1 LKRASTT
8 SEHGPATS
16 HSQGIGLA
24 SIALAAILWAI
35 SANVARTL
43 FDDGIDPL
51 DLTPARAY
59 LAFACLAT
67 LKPWRV
73 RPQGS
78 RGIGLIVALGLSIAL
93 VNATYYVTIERL
105 PVAVAIVIQY
115 TSPVL
120 VIGWLSL
127 TRRALPGP
135 DVLFGLVGAV
145 AGVALVSELGSVSLS
160 EIDGLGVALALC
172 SACLFATYTLL
183 SEAAGTKLG
192 PAGSMFW
199 AFGVA
204 SIFWL
209 TVQSVRGYPSEL
221 LDAEYLPRVLF
232 VGIVGT
238 FAPFLL
244 FVWGLRRVAAE
255 RAVIAASLEPP
266 AAAVV
271 AWVWLS
277 QSLSVLQII
286 GGVFVLAA
294 VISLQARSREP
305 ARAPEP

>member
-1 LKRASTT
+1 MNSPSAT
-8 SEHGPATS
+8 SERSPAAA

-24 SIALAAILWAI
+24 SIALAAILWAV

-43 FDDGIDPL
+43 FDDGVDPL

-59 LAFACLAT
+59 LALICLAT
-67 LKPWRV
+67 LRPWKV
-73 RPQGS
+73 RPQG
-78 RGIGLIVALGLSIAL
+78 RTIGLIVALGMSIAL

-120 VIGWLSL
+120 VIGWMSL
-127 TRRALPGP
+127 GRRALPGP
-135 DVLFGLVGAV
+135 DVLLGLIGAV
-145 AGVALVSELGSVSLS
+145 AGVVLVSELGSVSLD
-160 EIDGLGVALALC
+160 EIDGVGVGLALG

-183 SEAAGTKLG
+183 SEAAESKLG

-204 SIFWL
+204 TIFWIV
-209 TVQSVRGYPSEL
+209 VQGVRGYPTEL
-221 LDAEYLPRVLF
+221 LGGDYLPRVAF

-244 FVWGLRRVAAE
+244 FVWGLKRVASE

-266 AAAVV
+266 AAALV
-271 AWVWLS
+271 AWIWLG
-277 QSLSVLQII
+277 QSLSVLQIV
-286 GGVFVLAA
+286 GGVLVLAA
-294 VISLQARSREP
+294 VVSLQARVHEP

>member
-1 LKRASTT
+1 LNSPSST
-8 SEHGPATS
+8 SERSPAAA

-24 SIALAAILWAI
+24 AIALAAVLWAI
-35 SANVARTL
+35 SANVARAL
-43 FDDGIDPL
+43 FDDGVDPL

-59 LAFACLAT
+59 LALICLAT
-67 LKPWRV
+67 LRPWRV
-73 RPQGS
+73 RPEG
-78 RGIGLIVALGLSIAL
+78 RTIALVAGLGLSIAL

-120 VIGWLSL
+120 VIGWMSFG
-127 TRRALPGP
+127 RRALPGP
-135 DVLFGLVGAV
+135 DVLLGLIGAV
-145 AGVALVSELGSVSLS
+145 AGVVLVSELGSVSLS

-183 SEAAGTKLG
+183 SEAAESRLGTV
-192 PAGSMFW
+192 GSMFW
-199 AFGVA
+199 AFAVA
-204 SIFWL
+204 SVFWL
-209 TVQSVRGYPSEL
+209 IVQAFRGYPTEL
-221 LDAEYLPRVLF
+221 LGREYLPSVAF
-232 VGIVGT
+232 IGIVGT

-244 FVWGLRRVAAE
+244 FVWGLKRVASE

-271 AWVWLS
+271 AWIWLG
-277 QSLSVLQII
+277 QSLSLLQIV
-286 GGVFVLAA
+286 GGVLVLAA
-294 VISLQARSREP
+294 VVALQARVHEP